1 MTRMER
7 ERRLRRM
14 AKRMGLHLVKS
25 CVRDPKKPG
34 YGRYQLSPNPG
45 TNHVVFTP
53 GPTGEPAATLEQIED
68 YITAGDPGETEREPS
83 SY

>member
-1 MTRMER
+1 MTRRER

-14 AKRMGLHLVKS
+14 AARMELHLVKS
-25 CVRDPKKPG
+25 SVRDPKKPG
-34 YGRYQLSPNPG
+34 YGRYQLSPG
-45 TNHVVFTP
+45 TGHIVFTF

-68 YITAGDPGETEREPS
+68 YITADDPGETEREPS